1 MKYFFLPTF
10 SKGMYRSTERPVTSF
25 LVKALFPTLL
35 GILLLLSTSV
45 QAQISGTV
53 FRDFNA
59 NGTFDTAP
67 TSTTITELGL
77 AGVEVRVYN
86 AAGANVTNSTVQ
98 TTGVTGSYT
107 VTATG
112 TGPFR
117 VEFTIPTSLSAYN
130 GGPAGTLATSSG
142 SSVQFVASGT
152 ATVNFGVNYPRDYCQ
167 ANPDLVV
174 PCFVSGNPLATGSD
188 VAAAESIVAAPYSS
202 SATTPAMAADL
213 GSAAQV
219 GSVWGSAYQRS
230 SGKLFSA
237 AFLKRH
243 VGLGSLGLGG
253 IYVTTNVS
261 STATAPTSAAYANL
275 ATLGLNLGATALGT
289 RTLPSSGTVSSAD
302 PTSFSLVGKA
312 GLGAMAFSDDETKLY
327 VIDLFNRQLV
337 VLNVGSPAK
346 ASLTAA
352 DVQTVALP
360 ATAACTNGTARPF
373 GITVYQG
380 KVYVGV
386 VCTGEAA
393 AGVAANLRASV
404 YVLDVATQT
413 FSTTPVLTFPLTYPK
428 GFVHASY
435 PNLGSTWNPWS
446 DSFAEFN
453 VNTLNTGAATNAN
466 LAPRVALPQ
475 PILSAISFADNGDMI
490 VGFMDR
496 AGHQLGYRQR
506 SPADTG
512 PTATSLYSGYVGGDI
527 LRARLNGTTWTLESN
542 GSVTSTALGTLTTAG
557 ASTTQGPGGG
567 EFYFQEEYLNATTH
581 QETSQGGTAVVPG
594 TNQVVTTVMD
604 PLAVFSGGFSWFNNT
619 TGDDDKRYQIYI
631 APTGTAAPTS
641 GKANGL
647 GGVTPVCFPAP
658 VQIGNRVWRD
668 TNDNGIQDPGEP
680 VLAGVQVILRGPN
693 NFSATATTNANGNYY
708 FTNAAGTNV
717 TGFTYG
723 LALTSGSSYTL
734 SFPTSVSATSI
745 SSKPVSATGTNAT
758 RIDSDADAAGRIVF
772 TLGQAGINNLSFD
785 VGFVPCFTAVTTASS
800 NAVCLGQPVVLT
812 TQVTPAG
819 SYTYAVRGPAG
830 TVITGGTTGTAT
842 VSNLASGVNNFT
854 VTISSGP
861 NCVTTN
867 VVSITAT
874 SASLLGLTASTSAIC
889 VGQSITLNTTLLGGL
904 NLAALGGV
912 VINTVGALG
921 SLTPLTSNILSPTAT
936 TTFLAQVPVL
946 GGLVSSCP
954 VTVIVNQPPAL
965 AGVST
970 SLCVG
975 SPLNL
980 TSVLAQNNI
989 LTGLTN
995 TLLGVGTIPTNLSVG
1010 TGVNLFNVLS
1020 TNASG
1025 CTAVTPVTITG
1036 VAAPALLPLNLSVCV
1051 GTNLDLT
1058 SLSGLTGLT
1067 NVFRLGNTLGLG
1079 TLLGTPTS
1087 VSIGAGVNLFNVV
1100 STNPFGCTA
1109 ATPISVT
1116 GVPGPTVSPIA
1127 LSVCVGTNLN
1137 LTSFTGLTG
1146 LTNVFRTGSDLGLGT
1161 LLGTPTS
1168 VNIGAGV
1175 NLFNVVS
1182 TNPLGCTTAT
1192 PILVTGVNA
1201 PALNP
1206 ISVSLCVGTPLNL
1219 TGLLGSSGNI
1229 LTGLTTTLLGGGT
1242 LPVTVGAGANVF
1254 NLVSTSPLGCSTVT
1268 PVSV

>member
-1 MKYFFLPTF
+1 MA
-10 SKGMYRSTERPVTSF
+10 SF
-25 LVKALFPTLL
+25 LVKALYPTLL
-35 GILLLLSTSV
+35 GVLLLLSTSV

-67 TSTTITELGL
+67 ASTTFTELGL

-86 AAGANVTNSTVQ
+86 AAGANVTNGTVQ
-98 TTGVTGSYT
+98 TTGITGAYT
-107 VTATG
+107 VTPTG

-117 VEFTIPTSLSAYN
+117 VEFTIPTSLSVYN
-130 GGPAGTLATSSG
+130 SGPSGTLATSSG
-142 SSVQFVASGT
+142 SSVQFVSTGT

-167 ANPDLVV
+167 ANPDVVV

-188 VAAAESIVAAPYSS
+188 VAAAESIVITPYTSVS
-202 SATTPAMAADL
+202 VTPAMATDL

-243 VGLGSLGLGG
+243 VGLGPLGLGG

-261 STATAPTSAAYANL
+261 FTATAPTSASYANL

-302 PTSFSLVGKA
+302 PNSFSLVGKA
-312 GLGAMAFSDDETKLY
+312 GLGGMAFSDDETKLY
-327 VIDLFNRQLV
+327 VIDLSGRQLV

-360 ATAACTNGTARPF
+360 ATAVCTNGTARPF

-393 AGVAANLRASV
+393 AGVAANLQANV
-404 YVLDVATQT
+404 YALDVATQT

-428 GFVHASY
+428 GLVHASY

-453 VNTLNTGAATNAN
+453 INATNTGTGTNN
-466 LAPRVALPQ
+466 LAVRAALPQ

-496 AGHQLGYRQR
+496 GGHQLGYRQR
-506 SPADTG
+506 SPTDTG
-512 PTATSLYSGYVGGDI
+512 PTATSIYSGYVGGDI
-527 LRARLNGTTWTLESN
+527 LRARLNGTTWTLENN

-557 ASTTQGPGGG
+557 ASTSQGPGNG
-567 EFYFQEEYLNATTH
+567 EFYFTEEYNNATTH

-604 PLAVFSGGFSWFNNT
+604 PLTVFSGGFSWFNNT
-619 TGDDDKRYQIYI
+619 TGDDDKRYQIYV

-647 GGVTPVCFPAP
+647 GGVTPVCYPAP

-680 VLAGVQVILRGPN
+680 VMAGVQVILRGPN

-717 TGFTYG
+717 SGFTYG

-734 SFPTSVSATSI
+734 SFPTNVSATTI
-745 SSKPVSATGTNAT
+745 STKPLSATGTNAT

-772 TLGQAGINNLSFD
+772 TLGQAGVNNLSFD
-785 VGFVPCFTAVTTASS
+785 VGFVSCFTAVTTASS

-819 SYTYAVRGPAG
+819 SYTYAVTGPAG
-830 TVITGGTTGTAT
+830 TTITGGTTGTAT

-874 SASLLGLTASTSAIC
+874 AASLLGLTASTSAIC
-889 VGQSITLNTTLLGGL
+889 VGQAVTLSTSLGGL
-904 NLAALGGV
+904 VPLGSV
-912 VINTVGALG
+912 VVNTVGALG
-921 SLTPLTSNILSPTAT
+921 LLTPVTSNILSPTAT
-936 TTFLAQVPVL
+936 TTFLAQVPIL

-954 VTVIVNQPPAL
+954 ITVIVNQPPAL
-965 AGVST
+965 TAVST

-995 TLLGVGTIPTNLSVG
+995 TLLGVGTIPTNLTVG
-1010 TGVNLFNVLS
+1010 AGVNLFNVLS

-1036 VAAPALLPLNLSVCV
+1036 VAAPALSPLNLSVCV

-1079 TLLGTPTS
+1079 TLLSTPTS

-1146 LTNVFRTGSDLGLGT
+1146 LTNVFRTGSALGLGT

-1168 VNIGAGV
+1168 VSIGAGV

-1192 PILVTGVNA
+1192 PISVTGVN
-1201 PALNP
+1201 
-1206 ISVSLCVGTPLNL
+1206 
-1219 TGLLGSSGNI
+1219 
-1229 LTGLTTTLLGGGT
+1229 
-1242 LPVTVGAGANVF
+1242 
-1254 NLVSTSPLGCSTVT
+1254 
-1268 PVSV
+1268 